1 MATFLTREGIV
12 YHLGKIIEEADREL
26 VLISPYI
33 KADDETKN
41 LLKNKTRATT
51 IHVIYGKKKLKS
63 SEKPTSTNSASRP
76 LFSRIFMQSAT

>member
-1 MATFLTREGIV
+1 MATFLTREDIV

-41 LLKNKTRATT
+41 LLKNKKRA
-51 IHVIYGKKKLKS
+51 
-63 SEKPTSTNSASRP
+63 PRPST
-76 LFSRIFMQSAT
+76 